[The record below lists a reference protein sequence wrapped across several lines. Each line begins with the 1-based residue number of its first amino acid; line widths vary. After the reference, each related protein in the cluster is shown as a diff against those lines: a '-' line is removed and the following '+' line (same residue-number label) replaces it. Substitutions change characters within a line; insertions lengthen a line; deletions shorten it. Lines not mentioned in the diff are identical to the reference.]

1 MGKSMFA
8 SLAATAAAMVVASGC
23 VFAGPGV
30 KGSGNPRTEA
40 RAHEKFDRVSVRGVG
55 QINIVIGADHRVT
68 VTADDNLLPI
78 YTSSVVSGELVLEPS
93 ESIQPKTPIRVEI
106 VMPALRSASIA
117 GSGDINV
124 SGLAQKEVEF
134 RIAGSGEVTGSGSVE
149 TVSTSIKGS
158 GSIRLPDLAARDAAV
173 SIAGSGDTVV
183 NASENLSASISG
195 SGDVRYVGNPKNVQK
210 SISGAGQ
217 VAPAEKS

>member
-1 MGKSMFA
+1 MFA
-8 SLAATAAAMVVASGC
+8 SLVGSAAAMVVASGC

-30 KGSGNPRTEA
+30 KGSGNARTET
-40 RAHEKFDRVSVRGVG
+40 RSHEQFDRVAVRGVG
-55 QINIVIGADHRVT
+55 EVNIVIGAEHRVT

-106 VMPALRSASIA
+106 VMPALRSASIV
-117 GSGDINV
+117 GSGDLNV
-124 SGLAQKEVEF
+124 TGLAQKEVEF
-134 RIAGSGEVTGSGSVE
+134 KIAGSGELTGSGSVE

-158 GSIRLPDLAARDAAV
+158 GSIRLPDLAVRDATV
-173 SIAGSGDTVV
+173 SISGSGETVV

-210 SISGAGQ
+210 SISGAGE
-217 VAPAEKS
+217 VAPAQKS

>member
-1 MGKSMFA
+1 MKRSTWA
-8 SLAATAAAMVVASGC
+8 SVAASALVFASGC

-30 KGSGNPRTEA
+30 KGSGNARTET
-40 RAHEKFDRVSVRGVG
+40 RAHEKFDRVAVRGTGEV
-55 QINIVIGADHRVT
+55 NIVIGPEHSVT

-93 ESIQPKTPIRVEI
+93 ESMQPKTPIRVKI
-106 VMPALRSASIA
+106 VMPAMRSASIA

-124 SGLAQKEVEF
+124 TGLAQKEVEF
-134 RIAGSGEVTGSGSVE
+134 RIAGSGDVVAAGSVE
-149 TVSTSIKGS
+149 TVSASIKGS
-158 GSIRLPDLAARDAAV
+158 GSIRLADLAAKDAAV

-195 SGDVRYVGNPKNVQK
+195 SGDVRYLGKPKNVQK
-210 SISGAGQ
+210 SISGAGD
-217 VAPAEKS
+217 VRPAEKS